1 MCFQRAGDER
11 LEKLAR
17 ASELRASAHKAKAT
31 GLDVFFWLI
40 LEKQRKFFSQSG
52 IPNLLIHELMKWW
65 SMNVLLEEKVNRR

>member
-31 GLDVFFWLI
+31 GPDVFLANLREAAEIF
-40 LEKQRKFFSQSG
+40 QSIG
-52 IPNLLIHELMKWW
+52 DSESAN
-65 SMNVLLEEKVNRR
+65 S